1 MVINKNILNTV
12 CLKLKALS
20 SLSTPYYLF
29 HFYNAFDEGNEI
41 FFNATDLSA
50 FNCSYNLFDIIE
62 SGTSFV
68 NLTASTPSIYLF
80 PLESWNYNI
89 YEATASTLSISATT
103 CVVLN
108 TGKVIV
114 VNNSGFNTLDSIYL

>member
-1 MVINKNILNTV
+1 MVINKNAQNTV
-12 CLKLKALS
+12 VLKLKALS

-29 HFYNAFDEGNEI
+29 HFYNAFDEGTEI
-41 FFNATDLSA
+41 FFNATDQSA

-62 SGTSFV
+62 TASTLT

-103 CVVLN
+103 GVILN

-114 VNNSGFNTLDSIYL
+114 VNNAGFTTVDPIYL